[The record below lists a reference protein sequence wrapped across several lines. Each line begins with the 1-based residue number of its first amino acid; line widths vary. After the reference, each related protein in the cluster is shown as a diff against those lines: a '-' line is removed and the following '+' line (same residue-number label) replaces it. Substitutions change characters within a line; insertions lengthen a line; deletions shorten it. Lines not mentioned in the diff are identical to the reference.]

1 MINRRQFLAAG
12 AALPLLGAGTGVY
25 AIGIE
30 PNFVGQVK
38 RYALTPAEWPAGL
51 NLRLVVISD
60 IHACEP
66 FMSAGRIAR
75 ICKAANALK
84 PDAILLL
91 GDYNAG
97 HHFVDRAVTSQQIG
111 EALSILRAP
120 LGCYAVLGNHDW
132 NHGDLV
138 SSPPDGAVAIRR
150 ALRQAAV
157 VVLENDAVALRQD
170 GHEFWIVGLGDQLA
184 YAPSHGGGWGSETF
198 GLDDLPAA
206 LAQVTTD
213 APIVLMAHE
222 PMIFPSVPKRV
233 ALTLSGHT
241 HGGQVNLPL
250 LGPKVGHRRFGADMV
265 YGHVLSGGRHLIVS
279 GGLGESLLPVR
290 FMQPPEI
297 VEILLGAPEGA
308 QA

>member
-1 MINRRQFLAAG
+1 MIDRRQFLAAG

-30 PNFVGQVK
+30 PNFVGRVK
-38 RYALTPAEWPAGL
+38 RYALTPADWPAGL

-75 ICKAANALK
+75 ICAAANALK

-91 GDYNAG
+91 GDFNAG
-97 HHFVDRAVTSQQIG
+97 HNFIDRAVTSQQIG

-138 SSPPDGAVAIRR
+138 SSPSDGAAAIRR
-150 ALRQAAV
+150 ALRQAGVA
-157 VVLENDAVALRQD
+157 VLENDAVALRRE
-170 GHEFWIVGLGDQLA
+170 GHKFWIVGLGDQLA
-184 YAPSHGGGWGSETF
+184 YAPTHKGDWGSETF

-206 LAQVTTD
+206 LAQVTDD

-222 PMIFPSVPKRV
+222 PMIFPAVPKRV

-250 LGPKVGHRRFGADMV
+250 LGPTVGRRRFGADMV
-265 YGHVLSGGRHLIVS
+265 YGHVQSGGRHLIVS

-297 VEILLGAPEGA
+297 VEVLLGAPESA
-308 QA
+308 QD